1 MIQRSIFTGLWLL
14 TALFGASSKTSVRI
28 KELASIEG
36 VRDNQLIGY
45 GLIVGL
51 NGTGDRKQTVF
62 SAQSL
67 TNMLQQMG
75 VSVSPTAIRVNNTA
89 AVMITATLTP
99 FAQPGSRIDITASAI
114 GDAANLQGG
123 TLIMTPLK
131 GADGRTYG
139 VAQGAVITGGFMA
152 GGGANAL
159 TQNHPTVGRIPNGA
173 IVERASPAISPDRI
187 VKLQLRRAD
196 YTTAVRITAAV
207 NDRFGK
213 QTAKADNAG
222 IVSVTIPAD
231 FKSIPTEFIAELE
244 HLRLEADQ
252 VARVIINERTG
263 TIIVGK
269 DVKIA
274 PVAILHGNLSV
285 EIQTTFD
292 VSQPNPLAK
301 GETVV
306 TPKVGV
312 GTKEAPARNVVLK
325 EGASVEALV
334 QSMMTVGSS
343 PRDIIAIL
351 QALRSAGA
359 LDAELEII

>member
-1 MIQRSIFTGLWLL
+1 MIRLSILTCLLL
-14 TALFGASSKTSVRI
+14 TAVLPGATSKTDVRI

-36 VRDNQLIGY
+36 VRDNQLVGY
-45 GLIVGL
+45 GLVVGL

-89 AVMITATLTP
+89 AVMITATLPP
-99 FAQPGSRIDITASAI
+99 FAQPGSRIDTTASAI
-114 GDAANLQGG
+114 GDASNLQGG
-123 TLIMTPLK
+123 VLIMTPLK
-131 GADGRTYG
+131 GADGRSYA
-139 VAQGAVITGGFMA
+139 VAQGAVTTGGFVA
-152 GGGANAL
+152 GGGGNGQ

-173 IVERASPAISPDRI
+173 IVERASPAISPDHL

-196 YTTAVRITAAV
+196 YTTAARITGAV
-207 NDRFGK
+207 NERFGK

-222 IVSVTIPAD
+222 MVSVTIPAE
-231 FKSIPTEFIAELE
+231 FKATPTEFIAELE
-244 HLRLEADQ
+244 HLRLEADRL
-252 VARVIINERTG
+252 ARVIVNERTG

-274 PVAILHGNLSV
+274 PVAILHGSLSV

-292 VSQPNPLAK
+292 VSQPNPMAK
-301 GETVV
+301 GETTV
-306 TPKVGV
+306 TPKVAV
-312 GTKEAPARNVVLK
+312 GAKEEPARNVVLK
-325 EGASVEALV
+325 EGASVEELV
-334 QSMMTVGSS
+334 RMMMTVGSS